1 MLIYNTGVIPK
12 QMKASIFIPL
22 PKKGDLLEYGN
33 YHLVSLMSHI
43 TKIILRI
50 IMRRVRNKLLPE
62 VSEEQFDLK
71 KDGGTRDAIF
81 MIRIL
86 GERLFEMQLDI
97 NIAFIVYEKAFDRVK
112 HEILMKDMKMLGID
126 EKDLR
131 LLNNL
136 YKEQLAAISINGKLS
151 NWAHINRGVR

>member
-12 QMKASIFIPL
+12 QMKESIFIPL
-22 PKKGDLLEYGN
+22 PRKGDLLECGN
-33 YHLVSLMSHI
+33 YRLVSLMSHI

-62 VSEEQFDLK
+62 VNEEQFDLK

-86 GERLFEMQLDI
+86 EERSIEMQLDM
-97 NIAFIVYEKAFDRVK
+97 NIAFIVMRR
-112 HEILMKDMKMLGID
+112 HLTG
-126 EKDLR
+126 
-131 LLNNL
+131 
-136 YKEQLAAISINGKLS
+136 
-151 NWAHINRGVR
+151 